1 MKKIIFLLLL
11 SHYSLSQ
18 DWVQLGSDIDGE
30 AAGDNSGRSVSLS
43 SDGTIVAVG
52 ADKNDGNGN
61 KSGHVR
67 VYEWDGSAWVQRG
80 NDIDGEAASDN
91 SGNSVSLS
99 SDGTIIAVGAYKNDG
114 NGANTGHVRVY
125 EWDGSTWTQKGT
137 DIDGE
142 SAEDRSSNSLSLSPD
157 GTTVAIGAWDNDG
170 NGPNSGHVR
179 VYKWNGTTWVQR
191 GSDIDGE
198 AAGDRSGRSVSLS
211 SDGTIIAVGA
221 LFNDG
226 NGIDAGHV
234 KVYEWDGSAWVQKGS
249 DIDGEA
255 AGDNSGY
262 SVSLSSDGAIIA
274 IGAPKNAGGLGGGH
288 VRVYEWNGTI
298 WSQVGSDLDGKWGDE
313 FGTSVALNGDGKFIS
328 VGSPHF
334 SKGLT
339 EVLQYVDGYWKRI
352 AYLSG
357 EDSFDYSGNA
367 TAISGN
373 GSIVVTSSIYND
385 ANGTDAGNVRIF
397 KSDDVVPDDIPV
409 TLSIESEGTYVKS
422 AKIKESESIKIYIW
436 LSKTPNAQDITAN
449 LSFTGSASVSDYT
462 ISSSSITVPY
472 SIQNNFTGNY
482 ITLTAKQDSEIEDD
496 ETIIIDIETVNNGIE
511 NGIQQVTLTI
521 ESADTDGDG
530 IIDSEDL
537 CYLIP
542 NGMIGHSLING
553 KHHKTTDG
561 GETWTKTNDDYIF
574 DNISFINENSGYGI
588 IEGAPHMTSD
598 GGTTWVKTSDTV
610 NITDISFASVS
621 VGFALIDG
629 KTHQTSDDGV
639 NWEKK
644 NDNLDFDKISF
655 VTEKIGYGLISG
667 ANYKTIDG
675 GVTWINT
682 NSELSF
688 SEISYAYAN
697 IGYGLVDGK
706 SYKTTDSGV
715 RWTKTNDNYILSD
728 ISFLY
733 ENIGYGVIDG
743 VSHKTIDGGVIL
755 DKRRLINLI

>member
-1 MKKIIFLLLL
+1 MK
-11 SHYSLSQ
+11 
-18 DWVQLGSDIDGE
+18 
-30 AAGDNSGRSVSLS
+30 
-43 SDGTIVAVG
+43 
-52 ADKNDGNGN
+52 
-61 KSGHVR
+61 
-67 VYEWDGSAWVQRG
+67 
-80 NDIDGEAASDN
+80 
-91 SGNSVSLS
+91 
-99 SDGTIIAVGAYKNDG
+99 
-114 NGANTGHVRVY
+114 
-125 EWDGSTWTQKGT
+125 
-137 DIDGE
+137 
-142 SAEDRSSNSLSLSPD
+142 
-157 GTTVAIGAWDNDG
+157 
-170 NGPNSGHVR
+170 
-179 VYKWNGTTWVQR
+179 
-191 GSDIDGE
+191 
-198 AAGDRSGRSVSLS
+198 
-211 SDGTIIAVGA
+211 
-221 LFNDG
+221 
-226 NGIDAGHV
+226 GI
-234 KVYEWDGSAWVQKGS
+234 
-249 DIDGEA
+249 
-255 AGDNSGY
+255 
-262 SVSLSSDGAIIA
+262 
-274 IGAPKNAGGLGGGH
+274 
-288 VRVYEWNGTI
+288 WNGTI

-588 IEGAPHMTSD
+588 IERPH
-598 GGTTWVKTSDTV
+598 
-610 NITDISFASVS
+610 
-621 VGFALIDG
+621 L
-629 KTHQTSDDGV
+629 
-639 NWEKK
+639 
-644 NDNLDFDKISF
+644 
-655 VTEKIGYGLISG
+655 
-667 ANYKTIDG
+667 
-675 GVTWINT
+675 
-682 NSELSF
+682 
-688 SEISYAYAN
+688 
-697 IGYGLVDGK
+697 
-706 SYKTTDSGV
+706 
-715 RWTKTNDNYILSD
+715 
-728 ISFLY
+728 
-733 ENIGYGVIDG
+733 
-743 VSHKTIDGGVIL
+743 
-755 DKRRLINLI
+755 